1 MQQLQTTLATYFT
14 PSVAIYLLCALVI
27 ILTLWIVFLERRV
40 KNLLAGPGSEH
51 LGDTVKHLRGE
62 LETLQAFRVDI
73 ERYLQTVEVRLK
85 KSIRGVETVR
95 FNPFKGTG
103 DGGNQSFATALIDEE
118 GNGVVISSIYAR
130 DRTSIFSKP
139 IGQYASSHE
148 LSEEELD
155 AISKAKAKTIFR
167 TTN

>member
-1 MQQLQTTLATYFT
+1 MQQLQHFFAIYFNLNL
-14 PSVAIYLLCALVI
+14 AIYLLCILVVALTVWI
-27 ILTLWIVFLERRV
+27 ILLERRV
-40 KNLLAGPGSEH
+40 GNLIAGPGSEH

-62 LETLQAFRVDI
+62 LEMLQAFKLDM
-73 ERYLQTVEVRLK
+73 EGYLHIVEERLK

-118 GNGVVISSIYAR
+118 GNGVVISSIFAR

-139 IGQYASSHE
+139 IYKYVSSHE
-148 LSEEELD
+148 LSEEELE
-155 AISKAKAKTIFR
+155 AIKQRQK
-167 TTN
+167 

>member
-1 MQQLQTTLATYFT
+1 MQQFQNTLALYFT
-14 PSVAIYLLCALVI
+14 PNTAIYLLCALVI

-40 KNLLAGPGSEH
+40 KNLLAGPGSQH

-62 LETLQAFRVDI
+62 LEMLQVFKVDM
-73 ERYLQTVEVRLK
+73 EAYLKTVEARLK

-139 IGQYASSHE
+139 IGQYVSSHE

-155 AISKAKAKTIFR
+155 AIAKAKAKTLFG
-167 TTN
+167 TNN

>member
-1 MQQLQTTLATYFT
+1 MQQVQLFFATNFT
-14 PSVAIYLLCALVI
+14 PNIAIYLLCFLIIALTVWI
-27 ILTLWIVFLERRV
+27 ILLERRI
-40 KNLLAGPGSEH
+40 KNLLAGPGSTH

-62 LETLQAFRVDI
+62 LEMLQGFRIDM
-73 ERYLQTVEVRLK
+73 EKYLRTVEERLK

-103 DGGNQSFATALIDEE
+103 DGGNQSFATALLDEE

-139 IGQYASSHE
+139 IGRYISSHE
-148 LSEEELD
+148 LSEEEID
-155 AISKAKAKTIFR
+155 AIAKAKAKTFF
-167 TTN
+167 NK